1 MNLLE
6 ETSPSTLL
14 HIMSTYFLSL
24 RLFASIYASMAAK
37 SYLLNYIWYGRL
49 QISSAKATT
58 AGEVVH
64 RCSR

>member
-1 MNLLE
+1 MSNILMNLLE

-37 SYLLNYIWYGRL
+37 SYILNYI
-49 QISSAKATT
+49 
-58 AGEVVH
+58 
-64 RCSR
+64 